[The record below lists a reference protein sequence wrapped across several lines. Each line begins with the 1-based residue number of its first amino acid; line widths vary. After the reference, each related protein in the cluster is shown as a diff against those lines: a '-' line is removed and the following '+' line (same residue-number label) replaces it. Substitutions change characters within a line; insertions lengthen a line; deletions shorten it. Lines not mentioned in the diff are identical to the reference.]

1 MKYVMSHL
9 YLVCKMN
16 KENEMEYILFF
27 NVRYLLLKNMKF
39 SKNIKEK

>member
-16 KENEMEYILFF
+16 KENEMEYILF
-27 NVRYLLLKNMKF
+27 LMLDICLK
-39 SKNIKEK
+39 

>member
-27 NVRYLLLKNMKF
+27 NVRYLFKIKIIMHF
-39 SKNIKEK
+39 NICC